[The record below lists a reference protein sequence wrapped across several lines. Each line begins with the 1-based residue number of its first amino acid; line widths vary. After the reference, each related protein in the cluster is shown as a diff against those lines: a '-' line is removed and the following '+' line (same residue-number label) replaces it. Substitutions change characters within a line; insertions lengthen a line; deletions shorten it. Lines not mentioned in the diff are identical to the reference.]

1 MRINPNQSI
10 ASELVTESTVRT
22 DKSSKSSSSA
32 APSQAG
38 ADFFGDT
45 TNVGGLTAQAMQT
58 PEIRQDRVTALRA
71 AVRDGSYQLDPGKIA
86 DAMLQQS

>member
-32 APSQAG
+32 ASSQAG